1 MRCAKVI
8 VFYFGQ
14 RRIASN
20 NSQIIDL
27 LPEIIQNETQIDVG
41 YDTDTFFVINDSQ
54 TEFDNLLDEYDGYQT
69 KNGKIRVIKRPN
81 IGMSFGGYIDIFNKF
96 KNEYDYWMFLE
107 DDVIVYRDGY
117 ISEFINY
124 LESSDAT
131 FVALAPI
138 SHLIRTHCG
147 GGCGLTST
155 KYMEQTYT
163 TQFIDSKLNE
173 WSNYSGYD
181 VTSGKLQAKNAE
193 IEFTSYFKLQNHSK
207 FSPLASNC
215 SKHSTQTS
223 YKHLYN
229 SNFEFIYKVGK

>member
-1 MRCAKVI
+1 MKCAKVI
-8 VFYFGQ
+8 VFYFGK
-14 RRIASN
+14 RRKASN

-41 YDTDTFFVINDSQ
+41 YDTDTFFVVNDSR
-54 TEFDNLLDEYDGYQT
+54 TELDNSLDEYNGYQT

-107 DDVIVYRDGY
+107 DDVIVYKDGY
-117 ISEFINY
+117 ISDFINY
-124 LESSDAT
+124 LESSNTT

-163 TQFIDSKLNE
+163 TQFVDSKLNE

-181 VTSGKLQAKNAE
+181 VASGKLQDKNAE
-193 IEFTSYFKLQNHSK
+193 IEFTSYFKLQNHPN
-207 FSPLASNC
+207 FLPIASNY
-215 SKHSTQTS
+215 SKHSTQIS